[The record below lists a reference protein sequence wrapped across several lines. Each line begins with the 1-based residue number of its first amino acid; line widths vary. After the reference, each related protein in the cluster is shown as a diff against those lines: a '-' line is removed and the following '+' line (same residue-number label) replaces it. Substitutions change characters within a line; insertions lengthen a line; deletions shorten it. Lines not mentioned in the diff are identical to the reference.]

1 MEITKHNI
9 RQVIEDYLKSERIK
23 YTTEGENSKGLMYE
37 IYVGS
42 LECYLQV
49 EYNLDDD
56 NDNDIVVQLFTK
68 VDSYGDSLYHVDW
81 LNWKEGDSI
90 ETEIESLIQQTK
102 KINSLV
108 NKVRN
113 KIEQIK
119 EICEENE
126 LDIEEFITINY
137 DFDD

>member
-9 RQVIEDYLKSERIK
+9 RQVIEDYLKSEHIK
-23 YTTEGENSKGLMYE
+23 YITEGENSKGLMYE

-49 EYNLDDD
+49 EYNLDD

-68 VDSYGDSLYHVDW
+68 VDSYGNSLYHVDW
-81 LNWKEGDSI
+81 ISWKEEDSI
-90 ETEIESLIQQTK
+90 ENEIEALIQKTK
-102 KINSLV
+102 KINSFV
-108 NKVRN
+108 NKIRN
-113 KIEQIK
+113 KIEQIQ

-126 LDIEEFITINY
+126 FDIEEFITINY
-137 DFDD
+137 DFDN

>member
-9 RQVIEDYLKSERIK
+9 RQVIEDYLKSEHIK
-23 YTTEGENSKGLMYE
+23 YITEGENSKGLMYE

-49 EYNLDDD
+49 EYNLDED

-81 LNWKEGDSI
+81 ISWKEEGSI
-90 ETEIESLIQQTK
+90 EDEIEALIQKTK
-102 KINSLV
+102 KINSFV
-108 NKVRN
+108 NKIRN
-113 KIEQIK
+113 KIEQIQ

-126 LDIEEFITINY
+126 FDIEEFITINY
-137 DFDD
+137 DFDN